1 MLLSTP
7 GPHGVGIPDNPLA
20 PYVHAD
26 WTRQARIVA
35 QVAVCEALGDEV
47 AWALI
52 VGEEGR
58 LAAYR
63 AVHGNRKGKARRA
76 RR

>member
-1 MLLSTP
+1 MMLSAP
-7 GPHGVGIPDNPLA
+7 PVGIPDDALSPYTLA
-20 PYVHAD
+20 DRP
-26 WTRQARIVA
+26 RQARIVA

-52 VGEEGR
+52 VGTEGG
-58 LAAYR
+58 LGAFR
-63 AVHGNRKGKARRA
+63 AVHGNRKGKARRG